1 MLTLGCETR
10 RDPAAYRWDGM
21 RRADTRSQ
29 PKIVFQ
35 CTLAGW
41 GVFEKGSRRWR
52 VGDGEAFLTVL
63 PSRHV
68 YYLPEESAGWTF
80 FWFNT
85 GHPYV
90 VERLSVVCERHG
102 PVLPVS
108 LDSRLVTRSF
118 ELFEKTCGQVYD
130 DGFAEEEALLAW
142 MVEVERHALDTAHPK
157 SRRESMIEALR
168 SYTLENLH
176 RSFGIQELAAQHG
189 LSRSHYSHFFQRAT
203 GLAPAACVL
212 DVRLNEVRRR
222 LRESGRPLKEIAAET
237 GFADANHLCKAFR
250 RLYQVSPGAYRK
262 LSGA

>member
-10 RDPAAYRWDGM
+10 RDPEAYRWDGM
-21 RRADTRSQ
+21 KRADTRSE

-41 GVFEKGSRRWR
+41 GAYEKGDRRWR
-52 VGDGEAFLTVL
+52 VGAEEAFVTVL

-68 YYLPEESAGWTF
+68 YFLPKESDGWSF

-85 GHPYV
+85 GHSYV
-90 VERLSVVCERHG
+90 VERLTIVCERYG
-102 PVLPVS
+102 PVITVPA
-108 LDSRLVTRSF
+108 DSRLMARSRR
-118 ELFEKTCGQVYD
+118 LFEETCGQQFD
-130 DGFAEEEALLAW
+130 DGFSEEEALLGW
-142 MVEVERHALDTAHPK
+142 MLELERHARDTAHPR
-157 SRRESMIEALR
+157 SRRESMVEGLR

-176 RSFGIQELAAQHG
+176 RSFGVEELAARHG
-189 LSRSHYSHFFQRAT
+189 LSRSHYSHFFRRAT

-250 RLYQVSPGAYRK
+250 RLFQISPGAYRK
-262 LSGA
+262 LAGA